1 MGVAMSGL
9 PLFGERPR
17 APLRLTDRVKP
28 EHELQREVSHALRIM
43 LPREAF
49 LTAIDHANK
58 ASGKFGARLQG
69 RGAVSGLPDLWIIW
83 RGRSYLIELKRKG
96 GRVSDTQQLCH
107 ELLRR
112 AEARIAVC
120 HSLDEALDALRGWGI
135 PLRGRIAA

>member
-17 APLRLTDRVKP
+17 PPLRLTERNKP
-28 EHELQREVSHALRIM
+28 EHELQAEVSHALRIM

-58 ASGKFGARLQG
+58 ASGKFGARLKG
-69 RGAVSGLPDLWIIW
+69 RGAVSGLPDLLIIFH
-83 RGRSYLIELKRKG
+83 GLTYCIELKRRG

-120 HSLDEALDALRGWGI
+120 HSLDEALDALRGWQI
-135 PLRGRIAA
+135 PLRGRLT

>member
-1 MGVAMSGL
+1 MSGL

-17 APLRLTDRVKP
+17 PPLRLTDRVKP
-28 EHELQREVSHALRIM
+28 EHELQAEVSRALRIM

-83 RGRSYLIELKRKG
+83 QGRSYCIELKRKG
-96 GRVSDTQQLCH
+96 GYLSPTQKDCH
-107 ELLRR
+107 DMLRQ
-112 AEARIAVC
+112 AEARVAVC
-120 HSLDEALDALRGWGI
+120 HSLDEALEALRVWQI
-135 PLRGRIAA
+135 PLRGRVAA